1 MIVHDPDRRIS
12 FPIWCPVH
20 KSQGGELFV
29 QIGIGH
35 GSDLFAPQRRLTG
48 TDIYLELLAVAY
60 RRNGMG
66 HSAVRRK
73 QLGIHAIENDEAQKL
88 IYS

>member
-12 FPIWCPVH
+12 FPIWCPAH

-35 GSDLFAPQRRLTG
+35 GSAWNVFDRCDDSPEL
-48 TDIYLELLAVAY
+48 ISLEFLAAADM
-60 RRNGMG
+60 RNGRG
-66 HSAVRRK
+66 GVF
-73 QLGIHAIENDEAQKL
+73 LPL
-88 IYS
+88 